1 MDGNCLEVSWKE
13 CLEIVL
19 ESLGLELV
27 LHKLKPFT
35 SHGKYVWWDA
45 RALSPCGAEVTVVLR
60 NSALPFKEYPDG
72 SKIWYPISNAYGSS
86 EEEACNNYLR
96 FISGNDLVLSSREDL
111 ALSRSKR
118 KTVIQVP
125 SLDSSSLE
133 TLRIDLDLLGIRR
146 KEENQEREIV
156 KNLRI

>member
-1 MDGNCLEVSWKE
+1 MDFDPLEISWKE
-13 CLEIVL
+13 CLKIVL
-19 ESLGLELV
+19 ESLGFELV

-86 EEEACNNYLR
+86 EEEACKHYVECFLLDRALDPVWLN
-96 FISGNDLVLSSREDL
+96 SRGKWNEL
-111 ALSRSKR
+111 EGFPR
-118 KTVIQVP
+118 
-125 SLDSSSLE
+125 SSLE
-133 TLRIDLDLLGIRR
+133 ELALFLDL
-146 KEENQEREIV
+146 NA
-156 KNLRI
+156 

>member
-1 MDGNCLEVSWKE
+1 MDFDPLEISWKE
-13 CLEIVL
+13 CLKIVL
-19 ESLGLELV
+19 ESLGFELV

-86 EEEACNNYLR
+86 EEEACNNYLK
-96 FISGNDLVLSSREDL
+96 FISGNDLVFSSREDL

-118 KTVIQVP
+118 KTVVQVP
-125 SLDSSSLE
+125 CLDFSSLE
-133 TLRIDLDLLGIRR
+133 SLRIDLDLLGMRG
-146 KEENQEREIV
+146 KEKEKEIA
-156 KNLRI
+156 KSFGI

>member
-35 SHGKYVWWDA
+35 SYGKYVWWDA
-45 RALSPCGAEVTVVLR
+45 RALSPCGAEVAIVLR

-96 FISGNDLVLSSREDL
+96 FISGNDLVLSSREDP

-146 KEENQEREIV
+146 KEENQERKIV

>member
-27 LHKLKPFT
+27 QDKLKPFI
-35 SHGKYVWWDA
+35 SYGKYVWDA

-60 NSALPFKEYPDG
+60 NSALSFKEYPDG

-96 FISGNDLVLSSREDL
+96 FISGNDLVFSSREDL